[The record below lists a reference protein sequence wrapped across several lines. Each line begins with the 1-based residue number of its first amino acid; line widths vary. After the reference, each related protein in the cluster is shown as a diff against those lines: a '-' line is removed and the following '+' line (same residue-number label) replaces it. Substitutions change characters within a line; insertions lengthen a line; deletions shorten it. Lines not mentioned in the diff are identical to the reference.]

1 MIKDFIRQLRI
12 FFIRMLT
19 FCNPSLPLP
28 EVAIVIAPH
37 PDDEVFG
44 CCGLMQRML
53 AEGKQVDLIIMTG
66 GGKSHSSCC
75 NVNEE
80 VLISERRQL
89 TRNAAA
95 IYGLGEEHIHFL
107 NYPDGGV
114 QFSNEN
120 TKELMRTLAGIDKSI
135 SASNVKVKVKVNL
148 KVNVSIFYPHQL
160 GEGWRDHLRT
170 SEIAK
175 QLCASI
181 FPDAKQY
188 EYCVWFWFYNCW
200 KIDWKRA
207 FTYRMTQDE
216 HACKLKAIDA
226 YIEPKAPCGKP
237 WSGVLP
243 PVFLRANKWR
253 KELYFNIK

>member
-19 FCNPSLPLP
+19 FCKSSLPLP
-28 EVAIVIAPH
+28 DVAIVIAPH

-44 CCGLMQRML
+44 CCGLMQRMV
-53 AEGKQVDLIIMTG
+53 AEGKQVELIIMTG
-66 GGKSHSSCC
+66 GGKSHASCC
-75 NVNEE
+75 DINEG
-80 VLISERRQL
+80 VLIAERRQL

-95 IYGLGEEHIHFL
+95 IYGLAEEHIHFL
-107 NYPDGGV
+107 NYPDGDV

-120 TKELMRTLAGIDKSI
+120 TKDLMRTLAGIDKMV
-135 SASNVKVKVKVNL
+135 AGKEVAV
-148 KVNVSIFYPHQL
+148 FYPHQL
-160 GEGWRDHLRT
+160 GEGWSDHLRT

-181 FPDAKQY
+181 LPCAKQY

-200 KIDWKRA
+200 KIDLKHA
-207 FTYRMTQDE
+207 FTLKMNKDE
-216 HACKLKAIDA
+216 YACKLKAIDA
-226 YIEPKAPCGKP
+226 YIDPKAPCGKP

-243 PVFLRANKWR
+243 PVFLWANKWR
-253 KELYFNIK
+253 KELFFQL